1 MSLNKIFKNYYLET
15 ILILIIFFLDRISK
29 LFVIHQDKLNFNS
42 EIYSSKF
49 LNIHLIWNEGIAFG
63 LFSFNE
69 DYLYNFLTF
78 LIFLVIIF
86 IIFMI
91 RKSDPLR
98 KYALL
103 LVLGGALGNFFD
115 RIIYKAVPDFI
126 DFHVGNFH
134 WFIFNVSDIFITI
147 GIILMIIIEIINKPE
162 AKIMKKFNLLFILG
176 IALIILSG
184 SNTVKKGFKN
194 PKKNSSDEFLVEKKS
209 PLVMPPEFNELPD
222 SKSK

>member
-1 MSLNKIFKNYYLET
+1 MEVKKLNKNFYLNFSIV
-15 ILILIIFFLDRISK
+15 ILIFLIDRISK
-29 LFVIHQDKLNFNS
+29 LYVIHKDTVNLNS
-42 EIYSSKF
+42 EIYSSNF

-78 LIFLVIIF
+78 LIFVVIIF

-91 RKSDPLR
+91 RQSDPVR

-103 LVLGGALGNFFD
+103 LVLGGALGNFLD
-115 RIIYKAVPDFI
+115 RLIYKAVPDFI

-147 GIILMIIIEIINKPE
+147 GVIGMILLELTTNK
-162 AKIMKKFNLLFILG
+162 KKYN
-176 IALIILSG
+176 
-184 SNTVKKGFKN
+184 
-194 PKKNSSDEFLVEKKS
+194 EKK
-209 PLVMPPEFNELPD
+209 
-222 SKSK
+222 

>member
-1 MSLNKIFKNYYLET
+1 MSLNKIFKNYFLEIII
-15 ILILIIFFLDRISK
+15 ILVIFFLDRISK
-29 LFVIHQDKLNFNS
+29 LYVIHQDKININS

-49 LNIHLIWNEGIAFG
+49 LNVYLIWNEGIAFG

-69 DYLYNFLTF
+69 VYLYNFLTF
-78 LIFLVIIF
+78 LIFMVIIF

-91 RKSDPLR
+91 RKSDQLR

-115 RIIYKAVPDFI
+115 RLIYKAVPDFI

-147 GIILMIIIEIINKPE
+147 GILSMIIIECIDKAEKNNE
-162 AKIMKKFNLLFILG
+162 KF
-176 IALIILSG
+176 
-184 SNTVKKGFKN
+184 
-194 PKKNSSDEFLVEKKS
+194 
-209 PLVMPPEFNELPD
+209 
-222 SKSK
+222 

>member
-1 MSLNKIFKNYYLET
+1 MEDKKLNKNFYLNFSIV
-15 ILILIIFFLDRISK
+15 ILIFLIDRISK
-29 LFVIHQDKLNFNS
+29 LYVIHKDKLNFNS

-78 LIFLVIIF
+78 LILMVIIF

-91 RKSDPLR
+91 RKSDLLR

-115 RIIYKAVPDFI
+115 RLIYKAVPDFI
-126 DFHVGNFH
+126 DFHVGNFQ
-134 WFIFNVSDIFITI
+134 WFIFNVADIFITF
-147 GIILMIIIEIINKPE
+147 GIFFMIIIELTSKNK
-162 AKIMKKFNLLFILG
+162 I
-176 IALIILSG
+176 
-184 SNTVKKGFKN
+184 
-194 PKKNSSDEFLVEKKS
+194 
-209 PLVMPPEFNELPD
+209 
-222 SKSK
+222 

>member
-1 MSLNKIFKNYYLET
+1 MEVKKLNKNFYLNFSIVLFIF
-15 ILILIIFFLDRISK
+15 LIDRISK
-29 LFVIHQDKLNFNS
+29 LYVIHKDKINFNS

-69 DYLYNFLTF
+69 DNLYNILTF
-78 LIFLVIIF
+78 LIFIVIIF
-86 IIFMI
+86 IVFMI
-91 RKSDPLR
+91 RKSDLVR

-115 RIIYKAVPDFI
+115 RLIYKAVPDFI

-147 GIILMIIIEIINKPE
+147 GIILMIIIEIVNKPE
-162 AKIMKKFNLLFILG
+162 ATNNEKI
-176 IALIILSG
+176 
-184 SNTVKKGFKN
+184 
-194 PKKNSSDEFLVEKKS
+194 
-209 PLVMPPEFNELPD
+209 
-222 SKSK
+222 

>member
-69 DYLYNFLTF
+69 DYLYNVLTF
-78 LIFLVIIF
+78 LIFVVIIF

-115 RIIYKAVPDFI
+115 RIIYKSVPDFI

-147 GIILMIIIEIINKPE
+147 GIILMILIEIINKPE
-162 AKIMKKFNLLFILG
+162 TSNNEKI
-176 IALIILSG
+176 
-184 SNTVKKGFKN
+184 
-194 PKKNSSDEFLVEKKS
+194 
-209 PLVMPPEFNELPD
+209 
-222 SKSK
+222 